1 MKRINLLSGPRNIS
15 TALMYSFA
23 QRKDTIVID
32 EPLYARYLLLTNA
45 DHPGREEIISNMETD
60 GDYII
65 NDIILGNYKCDILFI
80 KQMSHHLIDLDESFL
95 ENVTNVL
102 LIRNPSQLISSLSQV
117 LNNIEMRDTGI
128 KKQYDLYKKLISLD
142 HKPIVIDSGEIL
154 KDPECSLS
162 ILCEAIGIPFDKKM
176 LRWNAGK
183 RKEDGI
189 WAKYWYENVHKST
202 SFEKQKT
209 SSRNLPDEYTSLYD
223 ECMVYYNEMFS
234 HSLKVN

>member
-1 MKRINLLSGPRNIS
+1 
-15 TALMYSFA
+15 MYSFA

-60 GDYII
+60 GKNII
-65 NDIILGNYKCDILFI
+65 REAILGEYKCDILFI
-80 KQMSHHLIDLDESFL
+80 KQMAHHLIDLDESFL
-95 ENVTNVL
+95 ENVINVL

-162 ILCEAIGIPFDKKM
+162 ILCEAIGIPFDRKM

-223 ECMVYYNEMFS
+223 ECMVFYNEMFS
-234 HSLKVN
+234 HSLKVK

>member
-1 MKRINLLSGPRNIS
+1 
-15 TALMYSFA
+15 MYSFA

-60 GDYII
+60 GKNII
-65 NDIILGNYKCDILFI
+65 REAILGEYKCDILFI
-80 KQMSHHLIDLDESFL
+80 KQMAHHLIDLDESFL
-95 ENVTNVL
+95 ENVINVL

-117 LNNIEMRDTGI
+117 INNIEMRDTGI

-223 ECMVYYNEMFS
+223 ECMVFYNEMFS
-234 HSLKVN
+234 HSLKVK

>member
-60 GDYII
+60 GKNII
-65 NDIILGNYKCDILFI
+65 REAILGEYKCDILFI
-80 KQMSHHLIDLDESFL
+80 KQMAHHLIDLDESFL
-95 ENVTNVL
+95 ENVINVL

-223 ECMVYYNEMFS
+223 ECMVFYNEMFS
-234 HSLKVN
+234 HSLKVK

>member
-1 MKRINLLSGPRNIS
+1 
-15 TALMYSFA
+15 MYSFA

-45 DHPGREEIISNMETD
+45 DHLGREEIISNMETD

-128 KKQYDLYKKLISLD
+128 KKQYDHYKKLISLD

-154 KDPECSLS
+154 KDPE
-162 ILCEAIGIPFDKKM
+162 
-176 LRWNAGK
+176 
-183 RKEDGI
+183 
-189 WAKYWYENVHKST
+189 
-202 SFEKQKT
+202 
-209 SSRNLPDEYTSLYD
+209 
-223 ECMVYYNEMFS
+223 
-234 HSLKVN
+234 

>member
-1 MKRINLLSGPRNIS
+1 
-15 TALMYSFA
+15 MYSFA

-60 GDYII
+60 GKNII
-65 NDIILGNYKCDILFI
+65 REAILGEYKCDILFI
-80 KQMSHHLIDLDESFL
+80 KQMAHHLIDLDESFL
-95 ENVTNVL
+95 ENVINVL

-223 ECMVYYNEMFS
+223 ECMVFYNEMFS
-234 HSLKVN
+234 HSLKVK

>member
-23 QRKDTIVID
+23 QRNDTVVID

-45 DHPGREEIISNMETD
+45 DHPGREDIIANMDTDGENIISE
-60 GDYII
+60 
-65 NDIILGNYKCDILFI
+65 IILGDYKCDILFI
-80 KQMSHHLIDLDESFL
+80 KQMSHHLIELDESFL
-95 ENVTNVL
+95 EKVINVL
-102 LIRNPSQLISSLSQV
+102 LIRNPSQLISSLAQV
-117 LNNIEMRDTGI
+117 LNNIEMKDTGI
-128 KKQYDLYKKLISLD
+128 KKQYEIYKKLISLD
-142 HKPIVIDSGEIL
+142 QKPIVIDSGEIL
-154 KDPECSLS
+154 KDPESSLS
-162 ILCEAIGIPFDKKM
+162 LLCESTGIPFDKKM

-202 SFEKQKT
+202 CFEKQET
-209 SSRNLPDEYTSLYD
+209 SSRKLPDELISLYD

>member
-1 MKRINLLSGPRNIS
+1 
-15 TALMYSFA
+15 MYSFA

-60 GDYII
+60 GKNII
-65 NDIILGNYKCDILFI
+65 SEAILGEYKCDILFI
-80 KQMSHHLIDLDESFL
+80 KQMAHHLIDLDESFL
-95 ENVTNVL
+95 ENVINVL
-102 LIRNPSQLISSLSQV
+102 LIRNPSKLISSLSQV

>member
-1 MKRINLLSGPRNIS
+1 
-15 TALMYSFA
+15 MYSFA

-32 EPLYARYLLLTNA
+32 EPLYARYLLLSNA

-60 GDYII
+60 GKNII
-65 NDIILGNYKCDILFI
+65 REAILGEYKCDILFI
-80 KQMSHHLIDLDESFL
+80 KQMAHHLIDLDESFL
-95 ENVTNVL
+95 ENVINVL

-176 LRWNAGK
+176 LR
-183 RKEDGI
+183 
-189 WAKYWYENVHKST
+189 AKYWYENVHKST

-223 ECMVYYNEMFS
+223 ECMVFYNEMFS
-234 HSLKVN
+234 HSLKVK